1 MRGREREREVE
12 KVILILLLSR
22 AWMEKGKAINKETNP
37 PQIEKPCLLRER
49 INKAYSKYCIQ
60 FKVLFV
66 SP

>member
-1 MRGREREREVE
+1 
-12 KVILILLLSR
+12 
-22 AWMEKGKAINKETNP
+22 MEKGKAINKETNP
-37 PQIEKPCLLRER
+37 PQIEKPCLPRER